1 MTAAIEYSIFG
12 SPRPGQIH
20 AEVLESDEP
29 IEIDAA
35 TSVRT
40 SVAVWNAGPDAV
52 EVFDDD
58 GHSMRVGPVNGVF
71 LMSPTGSILSVR
83 LAR

>member
-12 SPRPGQIH
+12 SPRPGQIQ
-20 AEVLESDEP
+20 AEVLEDDEP

-40 SVAVWNAGPDAV
+40 SVAVWNAGPGAV
-52 EVFDDD
+52 EVFDGD
-58 GHSMRVGPVNGVF
+58 GQSMRVGPVNGDV
-71 LMSPTGSILSVR
+71 LISPTGSTLSVR
-83 LAR
+83 LAS